1 MPIDRTAP
9 QEVEPHIH
17 YCNERYHVTAQYRKK
32 LQAPGKPGTRRDRA
46 SSRTVP
52 ELCLNCKLLK
62 DCVLPF
68 AAKIPTKTAAIAAPR
83 GAQEKKKGVPTWEE
97 TTKVAPKVTTAP
109 SDYCYEMTTC
119 PAAKELCPQKME
131 EQRVCATKGP
141 GAEMTSSGYLSD
153 DQVTRDHLGRPEVNL
168 SLPLLGDP
176 DIMDPQ
182 VVEPEP
188 STPGRRVNNSEGM
201 EIGAVQED
209 RTGRTTV
216 RAAAYSSV
224 LISGADRH
232 RWNHIRRRPSG
243 LCLPCGLVLWTVDAE
258 AFSKKASATSSC
270 YLFLCLTAVPD
281 CKSLLEKGFTLSD
294 WYIIYLDGNQPL
306 RVLCDMHTDGGG
318 WIVFQ
323 RRYDGSVDFLR
334 DWESYK
340 TGFGSHLSEFWLG
353 NENIHKITSSGTW
366 ELRVD
371 LQDFDSSNSFAKYES
386 FKVMGESEKY
396 KLVVEGFVSGD
407 AGDSLSYQNGMKF
420 STLDQDNDAD
430 SRKCVD
436 LYKGAWWYNQCHQSN
451 LNGLYLLG
459 KHESFADGINWYS
472 GKGYNYSYKRSEMKI
487 RPAK

>member
-1 MPIDRTAP
+1 MVSSTCMILFLVITLSNTQDTCPGGAEQLTILRGCP
-9 QEVEPHIH
+9 G
-17 YCNERYHVTAQYRKK
+17 
-32 LQAPGKPGTRRDRA
+32 APGAQGD
-46 SSRTVP
+46 
-52 ELCLNCKLLK
+52 
-62 DCVLPF
+62 
-68 AAKIPTKTAAIAAPR
+68 IGPR
-83 GAQEKKKGVPTWEE
+83 GFPGERGPLGNPGLAGPPGIKGE
-97 TTKVAPKVTTAP
+97 
-109 SDYCYEMTTC
+109 
-119 PAAKELCPQKME
+119 
-131 EQRVCATKGP
+131 P
-141 GAEMTSSGYLSD
+141 GAPGLQGLQGD
-153 DQVTRDHLGRPEVNL
+153 N
-168 SLPLLGDP
+168 GDP
-176 DIMDPQ
+176 GS
-182 VVEPEP
+182 PE
-188 STPGRRVNNSEGM
+188 
-201 EIGAVQED
+201 A
-209 RTGRTTV
+209 
-216 RAAAYSSV
+216 
-224 LISGADRH
+224 LH
-232 RWNHIRRRPSG
+232 
-243 LCLPCGLVLWTVDAE
+243 
-258 AFSKKASATSSC
+258 
-270 YLFLCLTAVPD
+270 AVPD